1 MAGLAAGLAVLPAT
15 SGAARAPVH
24 RTVKVGDD
32 FLSPTKITVPRRS
45 TISWK
50 WQADN
55 QDSHNVALV
64 KHPKGVKRFESAIAT
79 TDFTYKRKLTV
90 KGKYVVRCQLHPYLM
105 RQTIIVR

>member
-1 MAGLAAGLAVLPAT
+1 MLPAT
-15 SGAARAPVH
+15 SGAGTRKPVH
-24 RTVKVGDD
+24 KTVKVADD

-50 WQADN
+50 WQAAN

-64 KHPKGVKRFESAIAT
+64 KHPKGVKRFESSIAT
-79 TDFTYKRKLTV
+79 TNFTYKRKLTV
-90 KGKYVVRCQLHPYLM
+90 KGKYVVICKLHPYLM